1 LTSGPLHSRPLP
13 PQHSME
19 KGSFMELWR
28 QIFIHGMDMFNL
40 LIVSYF
46 FIGNGVYTL
55 LMVLSL
61 ATVWLYNR
69 RLSYQD
75 MDEIRESP
83 VTPPVTIVIPAWNE
97 EQIILETTTSTL
109 QTDYP
114 EFEVV
119 VVDDG
124 STDGTL
130 TRLIDHFHL
139 VKMDLIYRPHIPT
152 QGVRGFSMNP
162 DVPNL
167 LVVSKENGGK
177 PDALNAGINVC
188 RTPYFCT
195 LDSDSILERDAL
207 LRLMR
212 PVIHSP
218 VNTVAS
224 GGIVRVMNGCQISDG
239 QVAQV
244 ALPRSPLERFQVVEY
259 LRSFLFGRT
268 GWDLLGGTLIVSGA
282 FAVFHRETVMEAG
295 GFSHETVTEDMD
307 LIVQLHHWAARNKR
321 RIRMS
326 FTSDP
331 VCWTECPASL
341 KMLSRQRRR
350 WQLGLCQT
358 LWKHSEMLFNRKYG
372 MVGTFSFPFHLY
384 VEALGAVVEFL
395 GYFMVPLAI
404 IFGMVPAMLYLL
416 FVLLSLAYGGLLSIG
431 AVLLEEL
438 TYRRYPAY
446 RDLSILLLFAFI
458 ENLGYRQLV
467 LYYRFEGVV
476 RFLTGSWRW
485 EKVTHVGV
493 AH

>member
-1 LTSGPLHSRPLP
+1 
-13 PQHSME
+13 ME
-19 KGSFMELWR
+19 FWW
-28 QIFIHGMDMFNL
+28 QVFIHGMNMFNL

-61 ATVWLYNR
+61 AAVWVYNR
-69 RLSYQD
+69 RLDYQGP
-75 MDEIRESP
+75 DEIRESP

-97 EQIILETTTSTL
+97 EQIIVETTTSIL

-114 EFEVV
+114 SLEVV

-124 STDGTL
+124 SSDATL
-130 TRLIDHFHL
+130 TRLIEHFHL

-152 QGVRGFSMNP
+152 KTVRGFYMNP
-162 DVPNL
+162 DLPSL
-167 LVVSKENGGK
+167 LVISKDNGGK

-212 PVIHSP
+212 PVISSP

-224 GGIVRVMNGCQISDG
+224 GGIVRVLNGCEVRDG
-239 QVAQV
+239 RVTKV
-244 ALPRSPLERFQVVEY
+244 ALPKSRLEQFQVVEY

-282 FAVFHRETVMEAG
+282 FAVFHRETVIEAG
-295 GFSHETVTEDMD
+295 GFAHDTVTEDMD
-307 LIVQLHHWAARNKR
+307 LVVQLHHWAAKNRR
-321 RIRMS
+321 RIQMS

-331 VCWTECPASL
+331 VCWTECPATL
-341 KMLSRQRRR
+341 KMLGKQRRR

-358 LWKHSEMLFNRKYG
+358 LLKHCEMLFNRKYG
-372 MVGTFSFPFHLY
+372 LVGNFSLPFHLY

-404 IFGMVPAMLYLL
+404 ILGMVPAMLYLL

-438 TYRRYPAY
+438 TYRRYPQP
-446 RDLSILLLFAFI
+446 RDLVKLLWFAFI
-458 ENLGYRQLV
+458 ENIGYRQLV

-476 RFLTGSWRW
+476 RFLVGSRHWK
-485 EKVTHVGV
+485 KVTHVGI
-493 AH
+493 AS